1 MYVCACVYCRN
12 VYSVWRTVLDET
24 EKLGKAR
31 LAAVEV
37 FQQNISEDAKMTR
50 QNKIHLG
57 KKVRERVKIF
67 VSEFK

>member
-1 MYVCACVYCRN
+1 MCVCVCCRN

-37 FQQNISEDAKMTR
+37 FQQNISEDAKVTR

-57 KKVRERVKIF
+57 KKV
-67 VSEFK
+67 SC